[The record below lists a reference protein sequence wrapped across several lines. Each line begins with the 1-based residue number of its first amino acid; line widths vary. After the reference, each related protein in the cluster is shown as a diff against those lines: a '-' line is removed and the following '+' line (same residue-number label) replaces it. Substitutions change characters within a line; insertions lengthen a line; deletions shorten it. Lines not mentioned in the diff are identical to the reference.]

1 MENLNE
7 LEETDFLDELEDDNS
22 FKNVE
27 NDNNTNLL
35 GKQELK
41 DEGKEEKESKIEEK
55 VQTLPNEIGKVK
67 DVGFDLVTIEITSNI
82 PFNQNLVD
90 HHVVFLTNSHEKIVG
105 TIVSLNTRVAQ
116 VKLIGEIQGVRFVP
130 GVLSKPTIDNVCFIA
145 TDDETKLIVEDDKSN
160 IIQKVLIGTMPLYNN
175 TPAYV
180 PTNTF

>member
-1 MENLNE
+1 M
-7 LEETDFLDELEDDNS
+7 EDDNS

-41 DEGKEEKESKIEEK
+41 DQGKEEKESKIEEK

-90 HHVVFLTNSHEKIVG
+90 HHVVFLTNSLKNC
-105 TIVSLNTRVAQ
+105 L
-116 VKLIGEIQGVRFVP
+116 F
-130 GVLSKPTIDNVCFIA
+130 
-145 TDDETKLIVEDDKSN
+145 
-160 IIQKVLIGTMPLYNN
+160 
-175 TPAYV
+175 
-180 PTNTF
+180 